1 MYQII
6 IEHCFFATGRHYDAI
21 IMTCDTEEKAK
32 LEREIF
38 LINNVTYKNH
48 SIIIRKKMNVYL
60 VFDYNGNE
68 LTLLGIFKNKIDAD
82 NMQKASPDSWIAE
95 HEVIG

>member
-6 IEHCFFATGRHYDAI
+6 IESCFFATGRHYDAI
-21 IMTCDTEEKAK
+21 ILTTDTEEKAK

-48 SIIIRKKMNVYL
+48 SIIIKEIK
-60 VFDYNGNE
+60 
-68 LTLLGIFKNKIDAD
+68 
-82 NMQKASPDSWIAE
+82 
-95 HEVIG
+95 